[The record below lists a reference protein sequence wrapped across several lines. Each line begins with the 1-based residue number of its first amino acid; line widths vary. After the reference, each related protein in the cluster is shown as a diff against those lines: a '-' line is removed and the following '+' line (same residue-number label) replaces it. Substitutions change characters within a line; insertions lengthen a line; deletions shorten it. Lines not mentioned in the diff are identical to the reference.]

1 MLISRGGFGKSAPAP
16 VLYTYFGITT
26 GHAVDAMRCIG
37 LSTTPPMETKWRYPT
52 RSSSPF
58 IESPTEQELL
68 MCQPCLL
75 ILFDLDGTLVETT
88 LEIAEFVNDTLR
100 RFELPEVT

>member
-1 MLISRGGFGKSAPAP
+1 
-16 VLYTYFGITT
+16 
-26 GHAVDAMRCIG
+26 
-37 LSTTPPMETKWRYPT
+37 
-52 RSSSPF
+52 
-58 IESPTEQELL
+58 